1 MPVYKKDRK
10 ETAIQYIVTAQL
22 LQTAVI
28 KYMMNEK
35 RVPKKWRYMLAR
47 GAMLKASELLDNVI
61 GSNAVFP
68 SDEHKLQT
76 RKDYL
81 QAAICNAYQLE
92 SRLLCMIRC
101 IQTVTPDSL
110 KQISGLLLDEITLLK
125 KTLKNAKIIGKAE
138 V

>member
-10 ETAIQYIVTAQL
+10 ETAIQYIVTAQS

-81 QAAICNAYQLE
+81 QAAICNA
-92 SRLLCMIRC
+92 
-101 IQTVTPDSL
+101 
-110 KQISGLLLDEITLLK
+110 
-125 KTLKNAKIIGKAE
+125 
-138 V
+138 